1 MWNLK
6 NDTKELIYKTETNV
20 DFKANLMVTIV
31 EIFGGGNWEVGNNIH
46 TLQYKIDDQ

>member
-31 EIFGGGNWEVGNNIH
+31 EIFGGGEIGRLGIIYTHYNI
-46 TLQYKIDDQ
+46 K